1 MRASSQ
7 VLPSQMTWLAHS
19 SVATIVEKDGLFLMV
34 EELIDDPAQ
43 THAGRTV
50 FNQPAG
56 HLEEH
61 ETLFEAAVRE
71 TLEETGWHVE
81 LTAFLGLY
89 HYPAPN
95 GVTYIRHSFAAR
107 PLRHDSAR
115 KLDTG
120 IVAAHWLSA
129 ETILAP
135 QFRARSPIVAR
146 GMRDYLNGTR
156 YPLSLIY
163 HHRPASEQG

>member
-1 MRASSQ
+1 
-7 VLPSQMTWLAHS
+7 MTWLAHS
-19 SVATIVEKDGLFLMV
+19 SVATIVERDGLFLMV
-34 EELIDDPAQ
+34 EEIDE
-43 THAGRTV
+43 GRTV

-61 ETLFEAAVRE
+61 ESLFEAALRE

-95 GVTYIRHSFAAR
+95 GVTYIRHCFVAR
-107 PLRHDSAR
+107 PLRHDTGR

-120 IVAAHWLSA
+120 ILAAHWLSA
-129 ETILAP
+129 ATILAP
-135 QFRARSPIVAR
+135 DFKARSPIVGR
-146 GMRDYLNGTR
+146 VLRDYLSGVR

-163 HHRPASEQG
+163 HLDLSAEHSGAEGSHGEKP

>member
-1 MRASSQ
+1 
-7 VLPSQMTWLAHS
+7 MTWLAHS
-19 SVATIVEKDGLFLMV
+19 SVATIVEKDGLFLMA
-34 EELIDDPAQ
+34 EETADDMVR
-43 THAGRTV
+43 GRTV

-81 LTAFLGLY
+81 LTDFLGLY

-95 GVTYIRHSFAAR
+95 GVTYIRHCFVAR
-107 PLRHDSAR
+107 PLRHDNKRA
-115 KLDTG
+115 LDTG
-120 IVAAHWLSA
+120 ILAAHWLSA

-135 QFRARSPIVAR
+135 QFRARSPIVSR
-146 GMRDYLNGTR
+146 VLRDYLSGTR

-163 HHRPASEQG
+163 HHGSLQGTLQDTGR

>member
-1 MRASSQ
+1 
-7 VLPSQMTWLAHS
+7 MTWLAHS
-19 SVATIVEKDGLFLMV
+19 SVATVVERDGLFLMV
-34 EELIDDPAQ
+34 EE
-43 THAGRTV
+43 TVEGMRAGTTV

-61 ETLFEAAVRE
+61 ETLFDAAVRE

-81 LTAFLGLY
+81 LTDFLGLY

-120 IVAAHWLSA
+120 IVAAHWLPA
-129 ETILAP
+129 ATILAP
-135 QFRARSPIVAR
+135 GFNARSPIVAR
-146 GMRDYLNGTR
+146 VLRDYLGGTR

-163 HHRPASEQG
+163 HHGRSP